1 MKDKN
6 IKKLLIIEGLVLVCW
21 LVVVLL
27 FTASVEAGF
36 YLWCGLGFGIFSFVA
51 AGASLFLV
59 KGGAH
64 NNTTE
69 ISLIPVYITAVY
81 LVAAIAANSNFVIR
95 VNGNYKF
102 VPFAVN
108 FALFILFISVR
119 MFTDNYVNRVDRQT
133 AKISSKVAQSANV
146 SSMVAVVISG
156 VSDKDIK
163 QKLLKL
169 KETIDYGSN
178 VSNAQATPFINK
190 LYDQLN
196 TIQDLI
202 NTNADKAKI
211 EQAIDEAENLW
222 KTRNSLTK

>member
-6 IKKLLIIEGLVLVCW
+6 IKKILIIEGLVFVCW

-27 FTASVEAGF
+27 YTASVEPGL
-36 YLWCGLGFGIFSFVA
+36 YLWCGLGFGIFSFIVA
-51 AGASLFLV
+51 GVSLLLV
-59 KGGAH
+59 KGGGR

-69 ISLIPVYITAVY
+69 ISLIPVYITGVY
-81 LVAAIAANSNFVIR
+81 LVAALGANTQFIIR
-95 VNGNYKF
+95 VEGKYIY
-102 VPFAVN
+102 VPFVVN

-119 MFTDNYVNRVDRQT
+119 LFTDNYINRVDRQT

-146 SSMVAVVISG
+146 SSKVAVVISG

-178 VSNAQATPFINK
+178 VSNAQATSFINK
-190 LYDQLN
+190 LYDQLD

-202 NTNADKAKI
+202 NTNADKAQI